1 MIEIREYLNPDGRNL
16 FGQWFRRLNS
26 DAARRVTTS
35 LYRLALGNFSNVKGV
50 GAEFS
55 NAESTSVL
63 VIGCISEKM
72 EIEL

>member
-16 FGQWFRRLNS
+16 FGDWFDRLNS

-50 GAEFS
+50 GS
-55 NAESTSVL
+55 GVNAELTSVL
-63 VIGCISEKM
+63 DTGSISEKT
-72 EIEL
+72 EIGL